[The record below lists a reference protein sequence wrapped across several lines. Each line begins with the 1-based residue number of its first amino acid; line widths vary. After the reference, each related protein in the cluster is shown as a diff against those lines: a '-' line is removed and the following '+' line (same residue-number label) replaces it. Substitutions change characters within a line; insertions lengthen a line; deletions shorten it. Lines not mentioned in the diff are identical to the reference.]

1 MDHTN
6 LYKEKTMLK
15 TLKTKTQLM
24 SAAMMTG
31 AMVGLSGQAKAGNDL
46 NSYTTEL
53 AGHVSEGWVGTITNI
68 SLLGGVALAALGV
81 VNLKQHVENPSQT
94 PMKNGLAKLGF
105 GGILMVLGPAISAV
119 QGTAG
124 AESSAISTQRFD
136 LNIK

>member
-53 AGHVSEGWVGTITNI
+53 AGNVSEGWVGTITNI